1 MLSKS
6 VVALSLGISCLL
18 AAPFTFARSAQ
29 SQTKMQAQTQTIK
42 EIQLEIQNT
51 HIKKLVEQYRILN
64 DTPNASVQTK
74 IKNQKLYVYP
84 QGTPAERLAL
94 KAFLEK
100 PPVLTLKARQ
110 SGKAWKTLGP
120 VDHYLVLPAV
130 TQDECSQLKALGLPH
145 IQTIRSGYGTLL
157 PHLSLLFL
165 ESDRAY
171 LKKVTAA
178 HIDEKLGFF
187 IHGTLVSSPIIQAA
201 VGNEATI
208 HGNFTVEEVLKL
220 AQQLNSDPTALQLKF
235 KTATG
240 WEALNPQ
247 PTLKK
252 VEAEGITP
260 SDHSVALSLNPA
272 AQAQFTQFTAQHI
285 GEPLGIF
292 VQDTLSSSPIIRAP
306 IQSGE
311 LVISGYTAEK
321 AQALATLLEAHPE
334 SLQFKRQT
342 SKGWVPITG
351 LSTGLV
357 KAEVKTPPTYCTTS
371 DLLIYPHPSKIMTL
385 TSHQQSEWAVFLHD
399 QMLHPLAPSKTNP
412 LTRFVALDSDTR
424 REALVELWSLSSQ
437 WAPFHIELT
446 SP

>member
-18 AAPFTFARSAQ
+18 SAPFTSAVSARS
-29 SQTKMQAQTQTIK
+29 QTSPQAQTQTVK
-42 EIQLEIQNT
+42 EIQLEIQDT

-64 DTPNASVQTK
+64 GNPNASVQTK

-100 PPVLTLKARQ
+100 PPVLILKARQ
-110 SGKAWKTLGP
+110 SDNTWKTLGP
-120 VDHYLVLPAV
+120 VEQYLILPAI
-130 TQDECSQLKALGLPH
+130 TQDECSQLKTLGLPH
-145 IQTIRSGYGTLL
+145 IQPIRTAYGTLL

-171 LKKVTAA
+171 LQKVTAA
-178 HIDEKLGFF
+178 HVNEKLGIFV
-187 IHGTLVSSPIIQAA
+187 HGTLVSSPIIQTA

-208 HGNFTVEEVLKL
+208 HGSFTVEEVLKL

-240 WEALNPQ
+240 WEPLNPQ

-260 SDHSVALSLNPA
+260 SDHSVALYLNPA

-292 VQDTLSSSPIIRAP
+292 VQDVLSSSPNIRAP
-306 IQSGE
+306 VQSGE
-311 LVISGYTAEK
+311 LILSGYTAEE

-334 SLQFKRQT
+334 YLQFKRQT
-342 SKGWVPITG
+342 PKGWVPITG
-351 LSTGLV
+351 LSAGLV
-357 KAEVKTPPTYCTTS
+357 KAEVNTPPAYCKTS
-371 DLLIYPHPSKIMTL
+371 DLVIYPHPSKIMTL
-385 TSHQQSEWAVFLHD
+385 TPHQQSEWAVFLHD

-424 REALVELWSLSSQ
+424 REALVELWSLSRQ